1 MDTTLLIGNGLNLTL
16 SKESWS
22 ELLTN
27 IASHKGIT
35 PQKGLPLPFEFE
47 RIMNLYLGDKQNIK
61 DKNRVY
67 SETKKE
73 MLRELQSKISLDDD
87 AIHKK
92 LTELPIQNII
102 TTNYDF
108 LLEYAFEP
116 GISPKIDSQTTFIDK
131 PVECINGVNFY
142 HAHGHA
148 HAIKSICLGY
158 EHYIKLVTHIR
169 NALDKKNTHDKC
181 GLVNNL
187 KNNTVLNEW
196 YYKFFSDNIYI
207 IGLGL
212 SESEI
217 DLWSLLT
224 RRASLYYR
232 DCDGAHSA
240 IQNRIVY
247 YDIIDNSDEN
257 NVSKAENKYSMLEAV
272 HVEVR
277 KRYLKEF
284 SNNDFD
290 NLAKEPEDEQQ
301 KAQKCALYKKAYE
314 SIFEE
319 IKKEAVLVK
328 CNHLLMY

>member
-22 ELLTN
+22 ELLKN
-27 IASHKGIT
+27 MAESKHIT

-47 RIMNLYLGDKQNIK
+47 RIMNLYLEKKQSIK

-67 SETKKE
+67 SETKKM
-73 MLRELQSKISLDDD
+73 MLRELQRKTLPDD
-87 AIHKK
+87 AIHKE
-92 LTELPIQNII
+92 LTKLPIQSII

-116 GISPKIDSQTTFIDK
+116 GISPRIDSQTTFIDK

-169 NALDKKNTHDKC
+169 NALDIKSIHDKHE
-181 GLVNNL
+181 LVKNI
-187 KNNTVLNEW
+187 KNNTVPNEW
-196 YYKFFSDNIYI
+196 YYRFFSDNMYI

-224 RRASLYYR
+224 QRASLYYR

-247 YDIIDNSDEN
+247 YDIIDNPDAN
-257 NVSKAENKYSMLEAV
+257 NMSKAENKYSMLEAV

-284 SNNDFD
+284 SND
-290 NLAKEPEDEQQ
+290 NFNNPAIEPEGDQQ
-301 KAQKCALYKKAYE
+301 KTQKCAPYKKAYA

-319 IKKEAVLVK
+319 IKKELQDANLQIA
-328 CNHLLMY
+328 

>member
-27 IASHKGIT
+27 IAARKGIA

-47 RIMNLYLGDKQNIK
+47 RIMNLYLGNNQNIK

-67 SETKKE
+67 SETKKM
-73 MLRELQSKISLDDD
+73 MLRELQGKKVLDDD

-92 LTELPIQNII
+92 LTKLPIQSII

-108 LLEYAFEP
+108 LLEYAFKP
-116 GISPKIDSQTTFIDK
+116 GISPRIDSQTTFIDK

-169 NALDKKNTHDKC
+169 NALDIKSIYYKHELVKNI
-181 GLVNNL
+181 
-187 KNNTVLNEW
+187 KNNTVPNEW
-196 YYKFFSDNIYI
+196 YYRFFSDNMYI

-224 RRASLYYR
+224 QRASLYYR

-247 YDIIDNSDEN
+247 HDIIDNPDAN
-257 NVSKAENKYSMLEAV
+257 NMSKAENKYSMLEAV

-284 SNNDFD
+284 SND
-290 NLAKEPEDEQQ
+290 NFNNPAIEPEGDQQ
-301 KAQKCALYKKAYE
+301 KTQKCAPYKKAYA

-319 IKKEAVLVK
+319 IKKELQDANLQIA
-328 CNHLLMY
+328 

>member
-22 ELLTN
+22 ELL
-27 IASHKGIT
+27 KGIAARKNIN
-35 PQKGLPLPFEFE
+35 PQKELPLPFEFE
-47 RIMNLYLGDKQNIK
+47 RIMNLYLEKKQSIK

-73 MLRELQSKISLDDD
+73 MLRELQGKMFLDNDS
-87 AIHKK
+87 IHKK
-92 LTELPIQNII
+92 LIELPIQSII

-169 NALDKKNTHDKC
+169 NALDKKSTHDKC

-247 YDIIDNSDEN
+247 YDIIDNSDAN

-284 SNNDFD
+284 SNDDFD

-301 KAQKCALYKKAYE
+301 KAQKHALYKKAYE

-319 IKKEAVLVK
+319 IKKDLQNANLRIA
-328 CNHLLMY
+328 

>member
-1 MDTTLLIGNGLNLTL
+1 ML
-16 SKESWS
+16 
-22 ELLTN
+22 
-27 IASHKGIT
+27 KGIAARKNIN
-35 PQKGLPLPFEFE
+35 PQKELPLPFEFE
-47 RIMNLYLGDKQNIK
+47 RIMNLYLEKKQSIK

-73 MLRELQSKISLDDD
+73 MLRELQGKMFLDNDS
-87 AIHKK
+87 IHKK
-92 LTELPIQNII
+92 LIELPIQSII

-169 NALDKKNTHDKC
+169 NALDKKSTHDKC

-247 YDIIDNSDEN
+247 YDIIDNSDAN

-284 SNNDFD
+284 SND
-290 NLAKEPEDEQQ
+290 NFNNPAIEPEGDQQ
-301 KAQKCALYKKAYE
+301 KTQKCAPYKKAYA

-319 IKKEAVLVK
+319 IKKELQDANLQIA
-328 CNHLLMY
+328 

>member
-16 SKESWS
+16 SDESWS
-22 ELLTN
+22 ELL
-27 IASHKGIT
+27 KGIAARKHIN
-35 PQKGLPLPFEFE
+35 PQKELPLPFEFE

-73 MLRELQSKISLDDD
+73 MLRELQSKIFLDDD

-169 NALDKKNTHDKC
+169 NALDKKSTHDKC
-181 GLVNNL
+181 VLVENL
-187 KNNTVLNEW
+187 KNNTVPNEW
-196 YYKFFSDNIYI
+196 YYRFFSDNIYI

-247 YDIIDNSDEN
+247 YDIIDNSDAN

-284 SNNDFD
+284 SND
-290 NLAKEPEDEQQ
+290 NFNNPAIEPEGDQQ
-301 KAQKCALYKKAYE
+301 KTQKCAPYKKAYA

-319 IKKEAVLVK
+319 IKKELQDANLQIA
-328 CNHLLMY
+328 